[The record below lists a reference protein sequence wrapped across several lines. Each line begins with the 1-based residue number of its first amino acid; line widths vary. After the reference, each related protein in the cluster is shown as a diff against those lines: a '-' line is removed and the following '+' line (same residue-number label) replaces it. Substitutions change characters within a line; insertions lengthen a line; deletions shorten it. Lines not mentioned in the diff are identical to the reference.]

1 MDAIASLFFHFNPVF
16 VISSIIT
23 IFVFLLGVIVYLNNS
38 RNIVNRLFFLLTLS
52 ATVWGFFVLIQFRG
66 YEDQTI
72 LIVQRFGFAA
82 AAILAVF
89 LLYFCYYFP
98 KKIMEIRR
106 IYVLASI
113 AVTGFIVVISLLTPY
128 VVRETH
134 RLQGNLFQSVYG
146 VGYYIFSA
154 YFLIYLLLAIRFMY
168 SKIKYLTEI
177 EAKQSMFILIGI
189 IISSFIAIV
198 TNLILPL
205 FIENNYYSQFG
216 PSTLVFFF
224 LFSAYAIVKHRL
236 FNIKSLLVVVLN
248 FIVWSVLFLH
258 IFTANTGP
266 EMVFNTLLFVI
277 VASVGILFIE
287 GFFREVD
294 QREKIETL
302 VVDLEIANKKLQQT
316 DAARREFLSFA
327 SHQMRTPMTII
338 KGMASVVSESVKTMS
353 PEKIKMS
360 ADKIIEATER
370 LNKFSLNLTDAR
382 AIEEGRM
389 QYQFQEVDIVKI
401 ISSVIEEFRQ
411 IANKK
416 GLILTFESTKS
427 EAMIKA
433 DTNKLQQVIQNLIDN
448 ALKFTEHGFVKVS
461 IEGSKPDTVSISIID
476 SGGGMPPE
484 TIKNLFQPFMHR
496 FASVSGV
503 KSTGLGLYIA
513 KEIANAHGGSIRAE
527 SEGEGKGSR
536 FILEF
541 PVIRK

>member
-1 MDAIASLFFHFNPVF
+1 M
-16 VISSIIT
+16 VI
-23 IFVFLLGVIVYLNNS
+23 FLGTLVYLNS
-38 RNIVNRLFFLLTLS
+38 PKNIINRSFLSIAVSVALWSVFVLVGFRDQDQLFNLFVQR
-52 ATVWGFFVLIQFRG
+52 AAFGAAAFVVFFVL
-66 YEDQTI
+66 
-72 LIVQRFGFAA
+72 
-82 AAILAVF
+82 
-89 LLYFCYYFP
+89 YFCFYFP
-98 KKIMEIRR
+98 KENANLKKGYLNPFILGTVIIFIMS
-106 IYVLASI
+106 A
-113 AVTGFIVVISLLTPY
+113 FTPY
-128 VVRETH
+128 V
-134 RLQGNLFQSVYG
+134 LQEVNQTSLNEFKNVYG
-146 VGYYIFSA
+146 FGFHLFAAYTVIYVALGAYQIKNKISQLDKNEIYQAKLILSGIIFSV
-154 YFLIYLLLAIRFMY
+154 
-168 SKIKYLTEI
+168 
-177 EAKQSMFILIGI
+177 GI
-189 IISSFIAIV
+189 TVV
-198 TNLILPL
+198 TNLILPGVTGNNNTL
-205 FIENNYYSQFG
+205 QLGPISLIFFIAF
-216 PSTLVFFF
+216 T
-224 LFSAYAIVKHRL
+224 AYAILRHHL
-236 FNIKSLLVVVLN
+236 FNMKALLIEALT
-248 FIVWSVLFLH
+248 FCVW
-258 IFTANTGP
+258 
-266 EMVFNTLLFVI
+266 
-277 VASVGILFIE
+277 LFI
-287 GFFREVD
+287 F
-294 QREKIETL
+294 IETL
-302 VVDLEIANKKLQQT
+302 LAEDMEDLLKDGVLFVFVVILGIFLIRTVLSEISQRENVEKLVSDLEIANKKLQQT

-513 KEIANAHGGSIRAE
+513 KEIANAHGGNIRAE

-541 PVIRK
+541 PIVSKS